1 MRTKE
6 EILTDLPKNRKDW
19 EKHYGYDNLEA
30 NLHGAML
37 EVAIDIRDIL
47 AEAFEERGFGGT
59 AGVRLDD
66 VIGATIQQGNKK

>member
-6 EILTDLPKNRKDW
+6 NILKDLPKNRKDW

-30 NLHGAML
+30 NLHRAML

-47 AEAFEERGFGGT
+47 NHQLNVNIRTEE
-59 AGVRLDD
+59 
-66 VIGATIQQGNKK
+66 